1 MTSTIAVNGRFLTMT
16 ATGVQRYAREL
27 LPHVSTLL
35 GDDLVIIV
43 PPDRIIRGG
52 PDIVAELLEADPT
65 HRYHG
70 VRGHWWEQA
79 VLPRLLRRSG
89 ARVLWSPCDWGPLAV
104 RGQVPVIHDI
114 APLTE
119 PHHFERAYRL
129 LARALTRPL
138 VARSACVAT
147 PSTRVKAEL
156 HDVLG
161 VALNKVHV
169 LPPGVGEPF
178 SSWPVD
184 DVERR
189 ERRTCVLVGAHDA
202 RKNAPFLIDIWPE
215 VRERTGL
222 DLVLTRRTIVTT
234 RSATPVRPAPGIR
247 IVDDPTDR
255 ELAKLYADALCLV
268 WPSHYEGYGF
278 PLLEAM
284 AVGTPFLSTDVGAS
298 TELAIEPEQIVP
310 LDRGRWIGQLVRWAE
325 GGVADIARRSV
336 DVARAR
342 TWDAGAA
349 ATVAL
354 LTQISSP

>member
-1 MTSTIAVNGRFLTMT
+1 MT

-27 LPHVSTLL
+27 LPHVAQRL
-35 GDDLVIIV
+35 GDDLVVIV
-43 PPDRIIRGG
+43 PPDRIIGASA
-52 PDIVAELLEADPT
+52 DAVAELLDDDPT

-70 VRGHWWEQA
+70 PGGHWWEQI

-89 ARVLWSPCDWGPLAV
+89 ARMLWSPCDWGPLAV

-129 LARALTRPL
+129 LARVLTRPL

-147 PSTRVKAEL
+147 PSARVKAEL

-161 VALNKVHV
+161 VPLSKVHV
-169 LPPGVGEPF
+169 VPPGVGEPF
-178 SSWPVD
+178 SSWPID

-189 ERRTCVLVGAHDA
+189 ERRSCVLVGAHDA
-202 RKNAPFLIDIWPE
+202 RKNAAFLIDIWPQ
-215 VRERTGL
+215 VRARTGL
-222 DLVLTRRTIVTT
+222 DLVLTRRTVVTT
-234 RSATPVRPAPGIR
+234 RGPAPVRPIPGVR
-247 IVDDPTDR
+247 IVDDPTDH
-255 ELAKLYADALCLV
+255 ELAQLYADALCLV

-298 TELAIEPEQIVP
+298 TELAIEPDQVVP
-310 LDRGRWIGQLVRWAE
+310 LEPAVWVDRLVRWSE
-325 GGVADIARRSV
+325 DGVGAIARRSV
-336 DVARAR
+336 DVARSR

-354 LTQISSP
+354 LTQLSSR